1 MHMHYANCVIRATCL
16 EVKQRREQTRLV
28 GVKSEFDVRLWRAKQ
43 QKFNLMR
50 FRLDIG

>member
-28 GVKSEFDVRLWRAKQ
+28 GVKSEFGCEALEGKTTEIQ
-43 QKFNLMR
+43 FNALQA
-50 FRLDIG
+50 